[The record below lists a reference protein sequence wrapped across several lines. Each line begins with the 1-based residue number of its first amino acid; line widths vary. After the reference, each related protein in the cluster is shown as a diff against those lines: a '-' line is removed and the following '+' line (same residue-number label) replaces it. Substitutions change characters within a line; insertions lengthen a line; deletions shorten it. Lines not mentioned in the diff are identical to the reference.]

1 MADLSRLHCSG
12 VFADVR
18 LHAGRGEDSKQ
29 TIILTNSLLL
39 AAMDG
44 AVASMMEE
52 GNKGEDGF
60 WDIIIPEAIS
70 LDLQA
75 TFLDLMNW
83 TPRKESIAVLE
94 DLFLL
99 RKGFVPLEELD
110 IVKEEL
116 LDYQQNISDE
126 FKTVISEEITSIN
139 KEEKKRQVR
148 NCLQLM

>member
-1 MADLSRLHCSG
+1 MESLTVSGSTAWRNDYLADLSRLHCSG

-18 LHAGRGEDSKQ
+18 LHAGRGEDRKQ

-44 AVASMMEE
+44 AVVSTMEE

-60 WDIIIPEAIS
+60 WDIIFPDAIS

-75 TFLDLMNW
+75 TFLYLMNW
-83 TPRKESIAVLE
+83 TPRKESIVVLE

-99 RKGFVPLEELD
+99 RKG
-110 IVKEEL
+110 
-116 LDYQQNISDE
+116 
-126 FKTVISEEITSIN
+126 
-139 KEEKKRQVR
+139 
-148 NCLQLM
+148 

>member
-1 MADLSRLHCSG
+1 MIMESLTVSGSTAWRNDYLADLSRLHCSG

-39 AAMDG
+39 A
-44 AVASMMEE
+44 SMMEE

-75 TFLDLMNW
+75 TFQDLMTW
-83 TPRKESIAVLE
+83 TPRKESIIVLE

-99 RKGFVPLEELD
+99 KPDLYL
-110 IVKEEL
+110 
-116 LDYQQNISDE
+116 
-126 FKTVISEEITSIN
+126 
-139 KEEKKRQVR
+139 KKNV
-148 NCLQLM
+148 MS